1 LKRLQFISLFVL
13 GLTLAG
19 LAGVLSPHAYGTTV
33 PSTPTPKTS
42 DDNGGGS
49 GGEIAPEL
57 PAPDL
62 PTGSAEGYTFDLKY
76 ALGADLEGLP
86 RESSVYQLL
95 REEPSEKSV
104 AKLAKKVGIT
114 GDVQD
119 RGDGTF
125 EAEGNGKLFVSID
138 QTVYTSEADAGD
150 SDLPSDEKAIADARD
165 WLRKTSLLPPDIGDG
180 SIVARLDDSHRV
192 IVGFSP
198 IEPSPILSG
207 YPSISVTV
215 GSSNEILEA
224 QIRWANIVR
233 ADVYQL
239 MSADEAWQ
247 LVSSGQAFLNT
258 DLSGANIDPGT
269 DVTGR
274 VTFSSISIA
283 YASAGPPGGVQ
294 YLEPVYVF
302 EGRIRPEGSKKTY
315 PITAYVS
322 ALSNSGA
329 PVG

>member
-1 LKRLQFISLFVL
+1 LKRFQFLSILI
-13 GLTLAG
+13 LTLVLAG
-19 LAGVLSPHAYGTTV
+19 TIGVLSPHSAFGTTV
-33 PSTPTPKTS
+33 PSTPTPDAS
-42 DDNGGGS
+42 DEGAGS
-49 GGEIAPEL
+49 DGEIAPEL

-76 ALGADLEGLP
+76 ALSADLEGLP
-86 RESSVYQLL
+86 REASVYQLL
-95 REEPSEKSV
+95 REEPTEKSV

-114 GDVQD
+114 GDVED

-138 QTVYTSEADAGD
+138 QTVYTSEADAGEA
-150 SDLPSDEKAIADARD
+150 DLPSDEKAIAVARD
-165 WLRKTSLLPPDIGDG
+165 WLRKTGLLPPDIGEG
-180 SIVARLDDSHRV
+180 TVQARLDDSHRV

-198 IEPSPILSG
+198 IEPTPILSG
-207 YPSISVTV
+207 YPSITVTV

-258 DLSGANIDPGT
+258 NLSGAEIEPGT

-302 EGRIRPEGSKKTY
+302 EGRIRPEGSEKTY

>member
-1 LKRLQFISLFVL
+1 MLLMGAI
-13 GLTLAG
+13 G
-19 LAGVLSPHAYGTTV
+19 GVRPHSAFGTTV
-33 PSTPTPKTS
+33 PTPPAS
-42 DDNGGGS
+42 DDSDDSGS
-49 GGEIAPEL
+49 GDGEVAPEL

-62 PTGSAEGYTFDLKY
+62 PTGSAEGYTFDLRY
-76 ALGADLEGLP
+76 ALSADLEGLP

-95 REEPSEKSV
+95 RDEPTQDSV
-104 AKLAKKVGIT
+104 EALASKIGIT
-114 GDVQD
+114 GDVTD

-125 EAEGNGKLFVSID
+125 EAEGGGKLFVSID

-150 SDLPSDEKAIADARD
+150 ADLPSDVKAIADARD
-165 WLRKTSLLPPDIGDG
+165 WLRKTGLLPPDIGDG
-180 SIVARLDDSHRV
+180 YVQARLDDSHRM
-192 IVGFSP
+192 IVGFNP
-198 IEPSPILSG
+198 IEPTPILSG
-207 YPSISVTV
+207 YPSITVTV
-215 GSSNEILEA
+215 GSTNDVLEA

-258 DLSGANIDPGT
+258 DLSGAEIDPGS

-302 EGRIRPEGSKKTY
+302 EGRIRPEGSDKTY

>member
-1 LKRLQFISLFVL
+1 LKRLQVFSIIALVL
-13 GLTLAG
+13 VLAG
-19 LAGVLSPHAYGTTV
+19 ATDVLSPHTVLGTTV
-33 PSTPTPKTS
+33 PSTPTPGSS
-42 DDNGGGS
+42 DDDGGS

-76 ALGADLEGLP
+76 ALSADLEGLP
-86 RESSVYQLL
+86 REASVYQLL
-95 REEPSEKSV
+95 REEPSQESV
-104 AKLAKKVGIT
+104 SKLADEVGIT
-114 GDVQD
+114 GDVED

-125 EAEGNGKLFVSID
+125 EAQGNGKLFVSID
-138 QTVYTSEADAGD
+138 QTVYTSEADAGED
-150 SDLPSDEKAIADARD
+150 ELPSDEKAIAVARD
-165 WLRKTSLLPPDIGDG
+165 WLRKTGLLPPDIGPG
-180 SIVARLDDSHRV
+180 VIEERLEDSHRI

-198 IEPSPILSG
+198 IEPTPSLSG
-207 YPSISVTV
+207 YPSITVTV
-215 GSSNEILEA
+215 GSTNEILEA

-258 DLSGANIDPGT
+258 DLSGAGVEPGT

-283 YASAGPPGGVQ
+283 YATAGPPGGVQ

-302 EGRIRPEGSKKTY
+302 EGRIRPEGSDKTY